1 MKTQTKRTVTLSA
14 SEVKEAVREYI
25 SLHSIGEITVPENFS
40 VFVVLEGGARHA
52 DVEIEAQ
59 LFE

>member
-1 MKTQTKRTVTLSA
+1 MKTQTKRTITLSA

-25 SLHSIGEITVPENFS
+25 SLHSVGSIHVPDDFS
-40 VFVVLEGGARHA
+40 VFVILDAGARHA

-59 LFE
+59 LFD